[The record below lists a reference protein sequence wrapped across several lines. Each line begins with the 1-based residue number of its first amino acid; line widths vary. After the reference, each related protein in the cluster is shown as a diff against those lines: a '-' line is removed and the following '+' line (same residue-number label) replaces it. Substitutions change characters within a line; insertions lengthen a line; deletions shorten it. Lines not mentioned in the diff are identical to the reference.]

1 MSLPPGK
8 SSGKNWA
15 TFCKVK
21 VTLMDGEKEYNLK
34 SQLDRYI
41 RGELSEA
48 ETAELKRRVNDDPV
62 LREAWMEFQIS
73 RYVDGEL
80 NEEEVAELTRR
91 VNEDPALREAM
102 DEYQALEAQLSAM
115 GEDVPDV
122 DYHKQRKDILA
133 EVDRRRRDRPDH

>member
-1 MSLPPGK
+1 
-8 SSGKNWA
+8 
-15 TFCKVK
+15 
-21 VTLMDGEKEYNLK
+21 MDGEKEYNLK
-34 SQLDRYI
+34 LQLDRYI

-115 GEDVPDV
+115 AEDVPDV

>member
-1 MSLPPGK
+1 MSLPPGE

-15 TFCKVK
+15 TIYKSRVI
-21 VTLMDGEKEYNLK
+21 LMDGEKEYDLK

-41 RGELSEA
+41 RGELDEA
-48 ETAELKRRVNDDPV
+48 EKAELVRRVNNDPS
-62 LREAWMEFQIS
+62 LCEAWMEFQIS

-80 NEEEVAELTRR
+80 SEDEVVELTRR

-102 DEYQALEAQLSAM
+102 DEYRALEAQLSAM
-115 GEDVPDV
+115 AEDVPDV

-133 EVDRRRRDRPDH
+133 ELDRRRQDRPDH